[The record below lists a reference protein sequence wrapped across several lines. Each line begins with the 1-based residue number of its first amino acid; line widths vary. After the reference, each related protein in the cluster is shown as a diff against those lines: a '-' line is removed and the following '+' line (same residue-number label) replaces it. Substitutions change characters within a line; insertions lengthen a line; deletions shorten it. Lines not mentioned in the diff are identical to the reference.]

1 MKHFKNLKLNQYM
14 IKTKKEA
21 IYVNKSTN
29 QQLKQNN
36 GINSKTYFDQRSK
49 TYQKPTQIFVNNKKN
64 KNSLC
69 GKDLNIFWRI
79 VN

>member
-1 MKHFKNLKLNQYM
+1 M

-36 GINSKTYFDQRSK
+36 GINSKTYFGQRSK
-49 TYQKPTQIFVNNKKN
+49 TYQKPTQIFVKN
-64 KNSLC
+64 LRTKTL
-69 GKDLNIFWRI
+69 
-79 VN
+79 